1 LGANHGSPGEHT
13 KKLTGALFGLAQT
26 GATDN
31 EMLIKIFKARA
42 VNLAHGGT
50 VVSAWEIDELP
61 EEFVDACDALI
72 NDLPNMKKGVAKI
85 DTYMAQARAKH
96 PQYRKYK
103 Q

>member
-1 LGANHGSPGEHT
+1 MGANHGSCGEYK

-50 VVSAWEIDELP
+50 VISAWEIDELP
-61 EEFVDACDALI
+61 GEFVDACDALI
-72 NDLPNMKKGVAKI
+72 NDLPNMKRGVAKI
-85 DTYMAQARAKH
+85 ESHMAKVRAEH

-103 Q
+103 H